1 MTFVVI
7 PFLTG
12 LDSRLDYK
20 IVVDTFYDAVAGRW
34 VEGPWLIFPEITFF
48 NWATLGIY
56 CWVNNPI
63 VFLELDY
70 FLVLRIYGSDK
81 ST

>member
-48 NWATLGIY
+48 NCATLGIY
-56 CWVNNPI
+56 C
-63 VFLELDY
+63 
-70 FLVLRIYGSDK
+70 
-81 ST
+81 